1 MKFQMEDVEMSKL
14 TLSSKSGFTLIELL
28 IVLIILGVVF
38 AIISMLFYLPIR
50 NAQFTQQEYTT
61 FEEMR
66 KVLEILRRELTLAED
81 ANATTTS
88 IQEITLTATELAFGY
103 ENGAFYV
110 KTSTNSTPLAK
121 INLSS
126 TSLVFTVQTI
136 DPPPPMPKPR
146 KYVKVTL
153 IHENPSVKLEA
164 TINLLNSFRLNN
176 TSTATTSGNTLIV
189 TKNE

>member
-1 MKFQMEDVEMSKL
+1 MSKI
-14 TLSSKSGFTLIELL
+14 TFSSKSGFTLIELL

-66 KVLEILRRELTLAED
+66 KVLEILRKELTLAED

-110 KTSTNSTPLAK
+110 KTSTNMTLIAK
-121 INLSS
+121 LSLSS
-126 TSLVFTVQTI
+126 TSTVFFVETVNS
-136 DPPPPMPKPR
+136 PPPKPK

-164 TINLLNSFRLNN
+164 TINLLNSFQLNN

>member
-1 MKFQMEDVEMSKL
+1 MEDVEMSKL
-14 TLSSKSGFTLIELL
+14 TFSSKSGFTLIELL

-66 KVLEILRRELTLAED
+66 KVLEILRKELTLAED

-88 IQEITLTATELAFGY
+88 IQGITPKPTELAFGY
-103 ENGAFYV
+103 YNGAFYV
-110 KTSTNSTPLAK
+110 KTSTNPTPMSIAK

-126 TSLVFTVQTI
+126 TSTVFFVETVNS
-136 DPPPPMPKPR
+136 PPPKPK

-164 TINLLNSFRLNN
+164 TINLLNSFQLDNP
-176 TSTATTSGNTLIV
+176 STATTSGNTLIV